1 MSLEKLFGIKGKI
14 CVITGAAGLLAKAH
28 ISAVVEGGG
37 IPVLLDKNG
46 DALMLRLNSIKLA
59 YPKAKTEHFIVD
71 ITDKK
76 QLAKI
81 AETLLKKYGHVD
93 ALINNVANN
102 PKVESSSDNMISN
115 SFCDFPLNIW
125 EQDINVGLTGTFVIT
140 QIFCK
145 IFESQKSGIIINVSS
160 DYGLIAPDQRI
171 YEVDGKNPKEQ
182 IKKPVTYSVV
192 KHALIGFTKY
202 LAAYYAQVGIR
213 VNTLCPAS
221 IFNNQNEEFV
231 AKVSKL
237 IPLGRMSYVDEYVST
252 ILYMLSDS
260 CSYMTGATI
269 VLDGGRTII

>member
-1 MSLEKLFGIKGKI
+1 MSLEKLFGIKGKV

-28 ISAVVEGGG
+28 ITAVVEGGG
-37 IPVLLDKNG
+37 VPVLLDING
-46 DALMLRLNSIKLA
+46 DALTQRLNWIKSE

-76 QLAKI
+76 QLKKI
-81 AETLLKKYGHVD
+81 AEILQKKYGHVD

-102 PKVESSSDNMISN
+102 PKVERSSDNMIAN
-115 SFCDFPLNIW
+115 SFCDFPLDIW
-125 EQDINVGLTGTFVIT
+125 EQDIRVGLTGTFIIT
-140 QIFCK
+140 QVFCK

-171 YEVDGKNPKEQ
+171 YEAEGKSPEEQ
-182 IKKPVTYSVV
+182 IKKPATYSVV

-202 LAAYYAQVGIR
+202 LAAYYANLGIR

-231 AKVSKL
+231 TKVSKL
-237 IPLGRMSYVDEYVST
+237 IPLGRMSEVDEYVST

-260 CSYMTGATI
+260 CSYMTGATV